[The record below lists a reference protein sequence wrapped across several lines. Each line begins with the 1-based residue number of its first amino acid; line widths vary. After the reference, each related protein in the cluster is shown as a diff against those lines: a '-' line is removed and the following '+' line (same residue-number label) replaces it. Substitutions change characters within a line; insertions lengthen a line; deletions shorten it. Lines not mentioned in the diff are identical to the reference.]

1 MKMYS
6 KQYKTLNGAQQF
18 VKLLKQKEKND
29 IQIWDFHYLP
39 MLKYISLFGLNK
51 SHDL

>member
-29 IQIWDFHYLP
+29 IQICEFPLSSDV
-39 MLKYISLFGLNK
+39 KIYIVIWFE
-51 SHDL
+51 

>member
-29 IQIWDFHYLP
+29 IQIWEFPLSYDV
-39 MLKYISLFGLNK
+39 KIYIVIWFE
-51 SHDL
+51 